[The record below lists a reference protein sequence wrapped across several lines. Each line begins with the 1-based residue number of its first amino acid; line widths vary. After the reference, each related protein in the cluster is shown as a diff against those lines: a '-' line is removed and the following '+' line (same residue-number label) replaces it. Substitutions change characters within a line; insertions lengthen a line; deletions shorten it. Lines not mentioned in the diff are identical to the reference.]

1 MESHQLS
8 QVISLGDSVVL
19 ESVSAVTLT
28 RRRKYTFLNPVG
40 RNAVLLICFYLIGF
54 GFTSDK

>member
-1 MESHQLS
+1 MVMER
-8 QVISLGDSVVL
+8 
-19 ESVSAVTLT
+19 VSAVTLT